1 MYNNRLGDRERSER
15 RTALNKVYII
25 LEDGHVFEGE
35 GFGAVGETLGE
46 LVFSTSVVG
55 YVEAL
60 SDPCYAGQIVLHTFP
75 LMGNVGWIEED
86 MRSSGSY
93 MKGIIVRE
101 WCDAPS
107 NFRAGE
113 TLDSYLK
120 KAGIVG
126 VSGVDTREITQILR
140 DKGVMNAMITSVKPE
155 GVPETVKNYSVEA
168 TVPYSNAVYEAAGE
182 KRFDVTLIDCG
193 ANAQSV
199 QELTARGCRVS
210 CVPCTASA
218 DEIAALG
225 GDAFLVSEGPGNPAD
240 YAAVV
245 ETIRALMGTKPMFGI
260 GLGHQL
266 MALAAGGKTEKLKY
280 GHRGG
285 NQPAKEL
292 ASSRTYITAQNHGYV
307 VTAENLAAMG
317 AELSYV
323 NANDGS
329 CEGLVYPD
337 KQAFSLQF
345 HPENFT
351 DSRKMAYD
359 FDKFIS
365 MMGGDK

>member
-1 MYNNRLGDRERSER
+1 MD
-15 RTALNKVYII
+15 KVYIV

-35 GFGAVGETLGE
+35 RFGAEVETVGE
-46 LVFSTSVVG
+46 LVFTTSVVG

-86 MRSSGSY
+86 MRSDGSY
-93 MKGIIVRE
+93 MKGVVVRE
-101 WCDAPS
+101 WCDEPS

-113 TLDSYLK
+113 TLDAYLK

-140 DKGVMNAMITSVKPE
+140 DQGVMNAMITATKPDGIPAE
-155 GVPETVKNYSVEA
+155 LKNYRVEA
-168 TVPYSNAVYEAAGE
+168 SVPTASAVYEAEGE
-182 KRFDVTLIDCG
+182 RQAEVTLIDCG
-193 ANAQSV
+193 SAKQAIA
-199 QELTARGCRVS
+199 ELTSRGCRVTT
-210 CVPCTASA
+210 VPCATAA
-218 DEIAALG
+218 AEIAALG
-225 GDAFLVSEGPGNPAD
+225 GDGVLVSEGPGDPAE
-240 YAAVV
+240 YSAAV
-245 ETIRALMGTKPMFGI
+245 EAIRTLMGTKPMFGI

-292 ASSRTYITAQNHGYV
+292 STGRVYITAQNHGYTV
-307 VTAENLAAMG
+307 LAENLEAMG
-317 AELSYV
+317 ACVSYE
-323 NANDGS
+323 NLNDGT

-351 DSRKMAYD
+351 GVRKMEWD
-359 FDKFIS
+359 FDRFIA
-365 MMGGDK
+365 MMGGNK

>member
-1 MYNNRLGDRERSER
+1 M
-15 RTALNKVYII
+15 NKVYIV

-35 GFGAVGETLGE
+35 RFGADGEIIGE
-46 LVFSTSVVG
+46 LVFTTSVVG

-86 MRSSGSY
+86 MRSEGSY
-93 MKGIIVRE
+93 MKGIVVRE

-113 TLDSYLK
+113 TLDAYLK

-126 VSGVDTREITQILR
+126 VCGVDTREITQILR
-140 DKGVMNAMITSVKPE
+140 DQGVMNAKITSVKPE
-155 GVPETVKNYSVEA
+155 GVPDAVKTYRVDA
-168 TVPYSNAVYEAAGE
+168 AVPIAAAVYEAEGE
-182 KRFDVTLIDCG
+182 KKADVTLIDCG
-193 ANAQSV
+193 ANRLSI
-199 QELTARGCRVS
+199 QELTSRGCRVTT
-210 CVPCTASA
+210 VPCGASA
-218 DEIAALG
+218 AEIAALG
-225 GDAFLVSEGPGNPAD
+225 GDGIFVSEGPGDPTE
-240 YAAVV
+240 YTAAV
-245 ETIRALMGTKPMFGI
+245 EALRALMGTKPMFGI

-292 ASSRTYITAQNHGYV
+292 ASGRVYITAQNHGYAV
-307 VTAENLAAMG
+307 VAEELDAMG
-317 AELSYV
+317 AVLSYV

-337 KQAFSLQF
+337 KQAYSLQF

-365 MMGGDK
+365 MMGGNK